1 MIINEEITAVTKDFI
16 RYSLLLTPDEFS
28 AARAEF
34 EPQAQRGMARLPQ
47 ALAAY
52 TLILDRIEEA
62 VKGMDA

>member
-1 MIINEEITAVTKDFI
+1 MIINEEITALAEDFI

-28 AARAEF
+28 AARTEF
-34 EPQAQRGMARLPQ
+34 EPQAQRSMERIPQ